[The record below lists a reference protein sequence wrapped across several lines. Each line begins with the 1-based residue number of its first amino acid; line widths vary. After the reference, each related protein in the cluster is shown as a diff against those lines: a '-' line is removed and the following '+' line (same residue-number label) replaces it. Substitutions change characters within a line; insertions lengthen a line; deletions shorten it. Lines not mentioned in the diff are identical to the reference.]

1 MDESPCRV
9 WWDSAHRVA
18 RNDRKSGLVCD
29 LAEATKVTSAVTA
42 FGHGPVPVLVD
53 MRTLARADRPARE
66 HFTSAAAQATAVALL
81 VGLPVSTVAANFI
94 IGRTPMPL
102 PTRRFTDE
110 AAAVIGLAAAAG

>member
-9 WWDSAHRVA
+9 WWDSEHLVA
-18 RNDRKSGLVCD
+18 RNDWKTGSVCD
-29 LAEATKVTSAVTA
+29 LAEATKVISAVSA

-66 HFTSAAAQATAVALL
+66 YFTSAAAQATGVAVI
-81 VGLPVSTVAANFI
+81 VGWTVSTVAANFI
-94 IGRTPMPL
+94 IGRTLMPL
-102 PTRRFTDE
+102 PIRRFTDE